1 MENIIIRSVTPDDAE
16 SLVGIY
22 RFYVEHTAITFEYDV
37 PSVDEFRRRI
47 ENTLRKYP
55 YLAAEHCG
63 KLVGYAYAGAF
74 VGRAAYD
81 WCAELSIYLDHSFTG
96 KGLGR
101 TLYEA
106 LFRKLKDMGILN
118 LYACIGYPEED
129 DKYLTHNSIEFHKH
143 LGFETVG
150 RFNSCG
156 YKFGRWYHMAW
167 LEKIIGDHTENQP
180 HVIWRG

>member
-96 KGLGR
+96 KRLGR

-106 LFRKLKDMGILN
+106 LFRELKDMGILN
-118 LYACIGYPEED
+118 
-129 DKYLTHNSIEFHKH
+129 
-143 LGFETVG
+143 
-150 RFNSCG
+150 
-156 YKFGRWYHMAW
+156 
-167 LEKIIGDHTENQP
+167 
-180 HVIWRG
+180 